1 MPVNTVAVDGQR
13 SAGGNLPLLWIAGPC
28 VIESREFLLPVAEQ
42 LAQMSSDLGIPLVFK
57 SSFDKA
63 NRTSGKSFRGP
74 GLKAGLAILDEV
86 KKKTGLPVLTDF
98 HESWQAEHVAQVCDI
113 LQVPAFLAR
122 QTDMLEAAGKTG
134 RVVNV
139 KKGQFMAPSDM
150 KNVVHK
156 LQEVGCQRIL
166 LTERGSTFGY
176 HTLVTDFRGIPQMQ
190 EYGFPVIFDAT
201 HSVQSPGGAGDRSG
215 GDRRM
220 VPYLTRA
227 AVAVGA
233 NGIFMEVHPNP
244 DQAPSDGP
252 NMLPLSAFPDLVKT
266 CLRLRAALT
275 T

>member
-1 MPVNTVAVDGQR
+1 MPVANVSIDATR
-13 SAGGNLPLLWIAGPC
+13 SAGEGNPLLWIVGPC
-28 VIESREFLLPVAEQ
+28 VIESREFLLPIAEK
-42 LAQMSSDLGIPLVFK
+42 LAQVSSDLKIPLVFK

-98 HESWQAEHVAQVCDI
+98 HESWQAEHVAQVCDV
-113 LQVPAFLAR
+113 LQIPAFLAR

-139 KKGQFMAPSDM
+139 KKGQFMAPVDM
-150 KNVVHK
+150 KNVVKK
-156 LQEVGCQRIL
+156 LEEVGCKRIL
-166 LTERGSTFGY
+166 LTERGSSFGY
-176 HTLVTDFRGIPQMQ
+176 QTLVNDFRAIPQMQ
-190 EYGFPVIFDAT
+190 EYGYPVIFDAT

-220 VPYLTRA
+220 VPYLARA
-227 AVAVGA
+227 ATAVGCD
-233 NGIFMEVHPNP
+233 GIFLEVHPDP

-252 NMLPLSAFPDLVKT
+252 NMLRLEQFPELVKT
-266 CLRLRAALT
+266 CLRIRAALT
-275 T
+275 N

>member
-1 MPVNTVAVDGQR
+1 MPVANVQIDPHR
-13 SAGGNLPLLWIAGPC
+13 SVGGTQPLLWIAGPC
-28 VIESREFLLPVAEQ
+28 VIESREFLLPIAEH
-42 LAQMSSDLGIPLVFK
+42 LAQVSSDLKIPLVFK

-113 LQVPAFLAR
+113 LQIPAFLAR

-139 KKGQFMAPSDM
+139 KKGQFMAPVDM
-150 KNVVHK
+150 KNVVKK
-156 LQEVGCQRIL
+156 LEEVGCKRVL
-166 LTERGSTFGY
+166 LTERGSSFGY
-176 HTLVTDFRGIPQMQ
+176 QTLVNDFRAIPQMQ
-190 EYGFPVIFDAT
+190 EYGYPVIFDAT

-220 VPYLTRA
+220 VPYLAKA
-227 AVAVGA
+227 ATAVGCD
-233 NGIFMEVHPNP
+233 GIFLEVHPDP
-244 DQAPSDGP
+244 DNAPSDGP
-252 NMLPLSAFPDLVKT
+252 NMLRLEQFPELVKT

-275 T
+275 N